1 MIAIGSD
8 PGGVE
13 RKNFLVGFLRAK
25 AIRVRNFVTH
35 GRKSVDY
42 PDCGREVSLRVSQRK
57 AERVLICPSGIG
69 ISIAVNEF
77 PGIRAA
83 LVQGRE
89 AVRANRE
96 HNHPNILVLRGA
108 KSERS
113 SGQQILDIRLATS
126 FAGGRH
132 QRRLDKI
139 TQIEHGL
146 GIPIG
151 SKAQS

>member
-1 MIAIGSD
+1 MTAIGSD
-8 PGGVE
+8 PGRVE
-13 RKNFLVGFLRAK
+13 RKNFVVELLRAK
-25 AIRVRNFVTH
+25 GVQVRNFATQ

-42 PDCGREVSLRVSQRK
+42 PDFGREVSLRVFQRK

-69 ISIAVNEF
+69 MSIVVNKF

-89 AVRANRE
+89 AARVNRE

-113 SGQQILDIRLATS
+113 SGQQILDIRPATS

-151 SKAQS
+151 SKAQN